1 MPSRSLRL
9 RALPAAPVAVLGLGF
24 FLWSDPAVAQ
34 IGAAL
39 DTAVTSL
46 ETVLRQAGTTLGVWT
61 RQFLIGLL
69 VLDLVWRG
77 GKWAMSGESIAAFA
91 EPMLYTIAIVALA
104 WGFTT
109 VVPDVVAWIT
119 QQATILAN
127 GATAGAGSSL
137 TPSGMMADGIER
149 AIWWLGAIEV
159 WSPSTWAYLVCALIA
174 VIVLAA
180 ELAMVIL
187 VYAEI
192 YLVSLVGLVTL
203 GFAGLAQTRGIA
215 TRYVMTVF
223 GKGFKLVTL
232 LLVVDTTDR
241 LAREAGGL
249 TTTGDPTLEGAL
261 AAVLLQVVGVVLIV
275 MLPGAVERMVAGAAV
290 GDVAG
295 AGGKMVAGAGV
306 SGMMSAA
313 GAAVGGA
320 GGAAAGAAM
329 AAKESS
335 SLGGPAMAKS
345 AAIGA
350 LKGGWNWGATGR
362 EGKITSELGS
372 RLGNRINRMG
382 SGDPGTS

>member
-1 MPSRSLRL
+1 MPMRSLRL
-9 RALPAAPVAVLGLGF
+9 RALPAAPVAVLALGLL
-24 FLWSDPAVAQ
+24 LWPDAAPAQV
-34 IGAAL
+34 GGAL

-46 ETVLRQAGTTLGVWT
+46 ETVLRQAGTTLATWT

-91 EPMLYTIAIVALA
+91 EPMLYTIGIVALA
-104 WGFTT
+104 WGFTH

-127 GATAGAGSSL
+127 GGTAGAGSSL
-137 TPSGMMADGIER
+137 TPSGMMTHGLER
-149 AIWWLGAIEV
+149 AIWWLDAIE
-159 WSPSTWAYLVCALIA
+159 WNPSTWAYLVCAVIA

-192 YLVSLVGLVTL
+192 YLVSLVGIVTL
-203 GFAGLAQTRGIA
+203 GFAGLSQTRGIA
-215 TRYVMTVF
+215 SRYVMTVF

-232 LLVVDTTDR
+232 LLVVDATDR

-261 AAVLLQVVGVVLIV
+261 AAVLLQVVGAVLVV

-295 AGGKMVAGAGV
+295 AGGKMVAGAAV
-306 SGMMSAA
+306 SGMMATG

-335 SLGGPAMAKS
+335 SLGGRAMAKS
-345 AAIGA
+345 AALGA
-350 LKGGWNWGATGR
+350 LKGGWNWGAAGR
-362 EGKITSELGS
+362 EGRITSELGS
-372 RLGNRINRMG
+372 RLGSRINRMG
-382 SGDPGTS
+382 ADDPGAS

>member
-1 MPSRSLRL
+1 MPLRSLRL
-9 RALPAAPVAVLGLGF
+9 RALPAAPVAVLGFGF
-24 FLWSDPAVAQ
+24 LLWSDPALAQ
-34 IGAAL
+34 VGAAL

-46 ETVLRQAGTTLGVWT
+46 ETVLRQAGATLGVWT
-61 RQFLIGLL
+61 RQFLVGLL

-77 GKWAMSGESIAAFA
+77 GKWAMSGQSIAGFA
-91 EPMLYTIAIVALA
+91 EPMLYTVAIVALA

-159 WSPSTWAYLVCALIA
+159 WSPSTWAYLVCAVIA

-232 LLVVDTTDR
+232 LLVVDATDR

-249 TTTGDPTLEGAL
+249 NTTADPTLEGAL

-275 MLPGAVERMVAGAAV
+275 LLPGAVERMVAGAAV

-295 AGGKMVAGAGV
+295 TGGKMVAGAAM
-306 SGMMSAA
+306 SGMMAA
-313 GAAVGGA
+313 GGAAVGGA
-320 GGAAAGAAM
+320 GGAAAGAAKG
-329 AAKESS
+329 AKEAAP
-335 SLGGPAMAKS
+335 LGGAAMAKS
-345 AAIGA
+345 AALGA

-362 EGKITSELGS
+362 EGRITSELGA
-372 RLGNRINRMG
+372 RLGSRINRMG
-382 SGDPGTS
+382 ADDPGAS